1 MKILKL
7 LLLSL
12 TISSCA
18 NICKVNSFEVKT
30 DLSTIKIADSE
41 FTCKKK
47 EDFMKSA
54 KLTTKAIYS
63 EQFLT
68 ELKSYMKDSIS
79 EGPNK
84 KAWENLNAKDI
95 VMAMRKQINGTH
107 VDTYGGIKGWWL
119 SVFFGNIAFDGTEN
133 GPIRYNR
140 IPLRKR
146 TIPQI
151 SNTLAHELAHRVGL
165 KHPNSDNNLEIAKK
179 EPPYVIQDIIEKLVK
194 KELSENK

>member
-7 LLLSL
+7 LIISL
-12 TISSCA
+12 CLSSCA
-18 NICKVNSFEVKT
+18 SICKIDSFEIKT
-30 DLSTIKIADSE
+30 DSSTIQIADSE

-47 EDFMKSA
+47 EDFIKSA

-68 ELKSYMKDSIS
+68 ELKNYMKDSIS
-79 EGPNK
+79 EGPHK
-84 KAWENLNAKDI
+84 KAWENLNANNI
-95 VMAMRKQINGTH
+95 VMSMRKQINGTH

-119 SVFFGNIAFDGTEN
+119 SFFYENIAFDGTEN

-151 SNTLAHELAHRVGL
+151 SNTLAHEIAHRVGL
-165 KHPNSDNNLEIAKK
+165 KHPNSDTNLEIAKK
-179 EPPYVIQDIIEKLVK
+179 EPPYVIQDIVERIVK
-194 KELSENK
+194 KELGENK